1 MEYIIIG
8 LVAFLASILTFF
20 SGFGL
25 GTILTPA
32 FILFFPVDLSIALT
46 GVVHFLNNLFKLYL
60 VGKAA
65 DKSILLR
72 FGIPAVLAAFVGAW
86 LLLLIAEL
94 PTLFSYEIRGS
105 HFIVSPLKFFVA
117 ILLIIFSL
125 LDLLPFME
133 GINIKQRHLPFGG
146 VLSGF
151 FGGISGHQGALR
163 SAFLIKAGLTKTSFI
178 ATSVVISS
186 FIDFTRISVYASRFI
201 GAGLQ
206 ENLPL
211 LATSTL
217 AAFAGAYLGNRL
229 LKKVTLPFVQ
239 KLVAILLLMIAVAL
253 GLGWI

>member
-1 MEYIIIG
+1 MDYIVIG
-8 LVAFLASILTFF
+8 IVAFLASILTFF

-60 VGKAA
+60 VGMLA
-65 DKSILLR
+65 DKSILIR
-72 FGIPAVLAAFVGAW
+72 FGIPAVLAAFLGAG
-86 LLLLIAEL
+86 LLLLLTDL
-94 PTLFSYEIRGS
+94 PALFSYEFWGRT
-105 HFIVSPLKFFVA
+105 FEVSPLKFV
-117 ILLIIFSL
+117 ISL
-125 LDLLPFME
+125 LLVVFAFLDLIPKLHSL
-133 GINIKQRHLPFGG
+133 NIKSKHLPVGG
-146 VLSGF
+146 MLSGF

-163 SAFLIKAGLTKTSFI
+163 SAFLIKAGLSKSTFI

-186 FIDFTRISVYASRFI
+186 FIDFTRISVYATRFI
-201 GAGLQ
+201 SSGLQ
-206 ENLPL
+206 DNIPL

-217 AAFAGAYLGNRL
+217 AAFSGAYLGSKL

-239 KLVAILLLMIAVAL
+239 KLVAIMLLLIAVAL

>member
-1 MEYIIIG
+1 MEYLVIG

-65 DKSILLR
+65 NKAILIQ

-86 LLLLIAEL
+86 LLLLISDLPALYRYEL
-94 PTLFSYEIRGS
+94 WGSSYV
-105 HFIVSPLKFFVA
+105 VSPLKFVIA
-117 ILLIIFSL
+117 ILLVIFAL
-125 LDLLPFME
+125 LDLLPHLE
-133 GINIKQRHLPFGG
+133 ALNIQPKHLPLGG
-146 VLSGF
+146 LLSGF
-151 FGGISGHQGALR
+151 FGGVSGHQGALR
-163 SAFLIKAGLTKTSFI
+163 SAFLIKAGLSKTAFI

-186 FIDFTRISVYASRFI
+186 FIDFTRISVYATRFI
-201 GAGLQ
+201 SSGLQ
-206 ENLPL
+206 DNLPL
-211 LATSTL
+211 LVTSTM
-217 AAFAGAYLGNRL
+217 AAFSGAYLGNRL

-239 KLVAILLLMIAVAL
+239 KLVAIMLLLIAFAL

>member
-1 MEYIIIG
+1 MEYIVIG
-8 LVAFLASILTFF
+8 LVAFLASILPFF

-86 LLLLIAEL
+86 LLLLISDL
-94 PTLFSYEIRGS
+94 PALFSYEIGGN
-105 HFIVSPLKFFVA
+105 HFVVSPLKFVIA

-125 LDLLPFME
+125 LDLLPFKE
-133 GINIKQRHLPFGG
+133 EIDIKQKHLPYGG
-146 VLSGF
+146 LLSGF

-163 SAFLIKAGLTKTSFI
+163 SAFLIKAGLSKTGFI

-186 FIDFTRISVYASRFI
+186 FIDFTRISVYATRFI
-201 GAGLQ
+201 STGLQ

-217 AAFAGAYLGNRL
+217 SAFAGAYLGNKL
-229 LKKVTLPFVQ
+229 LKKITLPFVQ
-239 KLVAILLLMIAVAL
+239 KLVAIMLLLIAVSL